1 MLDLSKFPDN
11 FIVAIDGPA
20 GSGKST
26 LAKRLADKIGGVM
39 IDTGAM
45 YRAVTAKTLD
55 LNLDPA
61 DEKAVGKVA
70 ESITMEFEK
79 KGRTQK
85 VMVDGVDFTE
95 RVRDNDV
102 NENVSAVAVYPAVRQ
117 RMVALQRRMGEKG
130 RIVMEGRDIGSNV
143 FPDARFKFFLVA
155 DEQVRAKRR
164 MLEMR
169 KAGIDASLEQVTGNI
184 RARDKTDSQRK
195 DAPLVK
201 PSGAI
206 EIDTGHLNIDEV
218 LARMIQFLVSG
229 GGQAA

>member
-1 MLDLSKFPDN
+1 MIKPDLPDN

-26 LAKRLADKIGGVM
+26 LAKRLAEKIDGVM

-45 YRAVTAKTLD
+45 YRAVTAKALD
-55 LNLDPA
+55 LNIDPA
-61 DEKAVGKVA
+61 DEKAVGKIA
-70 ESITMEFEK
+70 ESIAIQFNKEGQTRK
-79 KGRTQK
+79 I
-85 VMVDGVDFTE
+85 MVDGSDFTA
-95 RVRDNDV
+95 RIRDNDV
-102 NENVSAVAVYPAVRQ
+102 NESVSKVAVYPAVRR
-117 RMVALQRRMGEKG
+117 RMVALQRKMGGKG

-155 DEQVRAKRR
+155 DEQVRARRR
-164 MLEMR
+164 MLEMSQ
-169 KAGIDASLEQVTGNI
+169 AGIEVSLKQVMENI
-184 RARDKTDSQRK
+184 KTRDKTDSERK

-201 PSGAI
+201 PPGAV